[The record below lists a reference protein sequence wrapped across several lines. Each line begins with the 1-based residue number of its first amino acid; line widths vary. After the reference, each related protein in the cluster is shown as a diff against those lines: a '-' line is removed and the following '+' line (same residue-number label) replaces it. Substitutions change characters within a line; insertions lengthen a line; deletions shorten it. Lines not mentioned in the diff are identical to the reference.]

1 MLYASVGGIR
11 DPVKQD
17 ITLEFCKSE
26 NKDIC
31 ILAESHI
38 SHEEIH
44 QIRNNWLGPFF
55 FSPGDTFT
63 KGILILL
70 HRGFSDVTKV
80 DSDPKGR
87 FVSFKVA
94 PSDDIVLCVYAP
106 SGHSTREQLA
116 RRRFF
121 EELQNYMDNKFKAN
135 DNKIIIGDF
144 NCILDKMDR
153 DE

>member
-1 MLYASVGGIR
+1 M
-11 DPVKQD
+11 
-17 ITLEFCKSE
+17 
-26 NKDIC
+26 
-31 ILAESHI
+31 
-38 SHEEIH
+38 
-44 QIRNNWLGPFF
+44 
-55 FSPGDTFT
+55 
-63 KGILILL
+63 L